1 MEKSKVFFAK
11 NINEIIDKIDF
22 SKLKGNV
29 GIKVH
34 FGEAGCTTYINPNYV
49 KIIYDKIISL
59 GFTASLI
66 ECNVLYKGSRTNASS
81 HIRTA
86 LDHGFN
92 FAPIDILD
100 GEESKDFV
108 EIDGCKIGGGIKKYD
123 SIFVLSHFKG
133 HVFTGFGGAL
143 KNVGMGLGS
152 RAGKLD
158 MHCSVKPSIK
168 KEKCISCG
176 LCINKCDVCAIA
188 FDENRKANIDS
199 DKCIGC
205 AMCIAVCPNNAV
217 SVPWESKNDGELQ
230 KRIVDYTKAIINN
243 KNQNLV
249 YLNVLENITANCD
262 CEGKS
267 QKTVIN
273 DIGFLTS
280 SNIVA
285 VEQASLDL
293 ANECGFKEINK
304 NIDKEI
310 QIKYAKES
318 GLGNDEYE
326 LIKI

>member
-1 MEKSKVFFAK
+1 MGQ
-11 NINEIIDKIDF
+11 
-22 SKLKGNV
+22 GNV

-49 KIIYDKIISL
+49 KIIYEKIISL

-81 HIRTA
+81 HIKTA
-86 LDHGFN
+86 LSHGFD

-108 EIDGCKIGGGIKKYD
+108 EIDGCKIGKGIEKYD

-158 MHCSVKPSIK
+158 MHCSVKLSVNAN
-168 KEKCISCG
+168 KCISCG

-188 FDENRKANIDS
+188 FDDNGKAKIDNN
-199 DKCIGC
+199 KCIGC
-205 AMCIAVCPNNAV
+205 AMCIAVCPNGAV
-217 SVPWESKNDGELQ
+217 NIPWDSKNEGELQ

-243 KNQNLV
+243 KNGNLV
-249 YLNVLENITANCD
+249 YLNVLENITSHCD
-262 CEGKS
+262 CEGKA
-267 QKTVIN
+267 QKPVIN

-280 SNIVA
+280 NDIVA
-285 VEQASLDL
+285 IEQASLDL

-304 NIDKEI
+304 SIDKEI
-310 QIKYAKES
+310 QIDYAEKM
-318 GLGNDEYE
+318 GLGEREYE
-326 LIKI
+326 IIKN